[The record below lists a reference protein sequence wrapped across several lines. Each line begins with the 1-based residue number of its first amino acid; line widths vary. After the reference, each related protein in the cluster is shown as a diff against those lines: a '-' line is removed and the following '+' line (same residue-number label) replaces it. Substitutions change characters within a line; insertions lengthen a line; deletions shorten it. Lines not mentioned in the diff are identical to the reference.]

1 MDMVEREHIPSYNF
15 RPKEEDIIL
24 ARAKWETYF
33 SRARVDKVSS
43 QAIVSGLTS
52 CQFVVP
58 QMVWSQDSQTVLL
71 RVTITSMRD
80 ITHGQVFVGPGADCP
95 GAGGECVSDMR
106 SLLSTQDFTTQAV
119 WEGGPID
126 VYSYEIKLV
135 DCRKGTFCVIYI

>member
-1 MDMVEREHIPSYNF
+1 MTTTLLTRPLKDIKDMVEREHIHSYNF
-15 RPKEEDIIL
+15 RPKEED
-24 ARAKWETYF
+24 RAEGETYF

-80 ITHGQVFVGPGADCP
+80 ITHGQVFVGPGANCP
-95 GAGGECVSDMR
+95 GAGGECVSGRR
-106 SLLSTQDFTTQAV
+106 SLHSTPDFTTQAV
-119 WEGGPID
+119 WEGKPSFLRSPA
-126 VYSYEIKLV
+126 V
-135 DCRKGTFCVIYI
+135 